1 MDLDRE
7 LSAALDVD
15 PSPDFVARVRARVA
29 DEAPPRELR
38 LGPLVALGIGA
49 AVVAAMVFVAPD
61 RNHEGSTTSAPAA
74 LHAAQPPVTVPVPA
88 TQPAQLRD
96 RAREMPEVVVNAAA
110 RAGFEELAVAL
121 QDGEVDLTS
130 LVSDTTF
137 IPVEPMVVEVVQPL
151 TDSEGV
157 HQ

>member
-1 MDLDRE
+1 VDLDRE
-7 LSAALDVD
+7 LAAALDVD
-15 PSPDFVARVRARVA
+15 PSPDFVARVRARTA
-29 DEAPPRELR
+29 NDPPPREWR
-38 LGPLVALGIGA
+38 FVAPVVALGIGA
-49 AVVAAMVFVAPD
+49 VVVAAIVSVAPD
-61 RNHEGSTTSAPAA
+61 RSNRGGSTTAAPPA
-74 LHAAQPPVTVPVPA
+74 LHAAQPPATVPVPV
-88 TQPAQLRD
+88 TERV
-96 RAREMPEVVVNAAA
+96 ARLERVPEVVVNAAA

-130 LVSDTTF
+130 LASDTTF